1 MKKNRN
7 KDLSQSSGPETE
19 KSEQGFSM
27 IEVVIALVII
37 MIALLGVFAT
47 LTYAV
52 TYNAGNKSRSQTL
65 AVMQQ
70 EVERYRAAKFNSTT
84 TDSNPSPAS
93 PGACLVSGLRDL
105 RGRAESTCLVTA
117 VDNRQFEVRSK
128 VDNDPAVT
136 GIQVE
141 GYQCLSPQN
150 TPIPCAIKEITIEV
164 RLAAPSPGWQTAI
177 PMKTVLRR
185 TMGN

>member
-1 MKKNRN
+1 MKK
-7 KDLSQSSGPETE
+7 KSSNDT
-19 KSEQGFSM
+19 KAVSSLAINSEQGFSM

-84 TDSNPSPAS
+84 TDSNASPAS
-93 PGACLVSGLRDL
+93 PGACLTTGLRDL
-105 RGRAESTCLVTA
+105 RGRNESTCLVTA

-128 VDNDPAVT
+128 VDNDPSVAGV
-136 GIQVE
+136 QVE

-150 TPIPCAIKEITIEV
+150 APIPCAIKEITIEV

-185 TMGN
+185 TRGN